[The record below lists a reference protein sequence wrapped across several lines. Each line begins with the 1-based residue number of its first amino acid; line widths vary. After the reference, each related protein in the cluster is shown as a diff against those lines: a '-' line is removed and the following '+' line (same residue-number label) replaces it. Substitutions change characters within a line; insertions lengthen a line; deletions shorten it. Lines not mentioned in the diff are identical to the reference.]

1 MKISS
6 SADYDSIESFFDN
19 EREREL
25 DRYIAELKE
34 DEEEEE

>member
-6 SADYDSIESFFDN
+6 SADYDSIESFLDN

>member
-6 SADYDSIESFFDN
+6 SADYDSIESFFDS
-19 EREREL
+19 EREREI
-25 DRYIAELKE
+25 DRYVSSLEE